1 MRRTKKPRTV
11 PQRPLIVIR
20 RDTTGN
26 WEHVNPVLLNG
37 ETGLD
42 YERGV
47 VRIGDGVTRWNNLPD
62 FQGAKYDPYVEPLRK
77 LAEQRDSYEDIL
89 RPHSA
94 LWYALGLG
102 G

>member
-37 ETGLD
+37 EAGLD

-47 VRIGDGVTRWNNLPD
+47 IRIGDGATPWKELKD
-62 FQGAKYDPYVEPLRK
+62 FQGADHDPFSEALNKR
-77 LAEQRDSYEDIL
+77 AADREASNRDH
-89 RPHSA
+89 R
-94 LWYALGLG
+94 
-102 G
+102 